1 MDPHHIKNVLI
12 TEEQLH
18 ARTKALAQEMRQDC
32 STPGFVLVGILRGSF
47 MFLADLVREL
57 HWAGAQPRM
66 DFMTLESYGGG
77 TTSGGVPRITKDVH
91 LDMEDS
97 EVVLVDDILD
107 SGRTLT
113 FAKKHLLNKGARS
126 VKTCVLLDKP
136 SRRVANISADHVGF
150 TIEDKFVVG
159 YGLDYDSHYRQL
171 PFISLVTFT
180 PEVATTKK

>member
-1 MDPHHIKNVLI
+1 MEPHHIKNVLLS
-12 TEEQLH
+12 EEALRI
-18 ARTKALAQEMRQDC
+18 RTKELAAEMSQDC

-57 HWAGAQPRM
+57 HWAGAKPRM

-77 TTSGGVPRITKDVH
+77 TSSTGIPRITKDVH
-91 LDMEDS
+91 LDMQDS

-113 FAKKHLLNKGARS
+113 FARKHLLNKGARS

-136 SRRVANISADHVGF
+136 SRRIVDISADHVGF
-150 TIEDKFVVG
+150 TIEDEFVVG

-171 PFISLVTFT
+171 PFISRVTFT
-180 PEVATTKK
+180 PEDPT